1 MCRRPQ
7 FTRMFDKQSGSLTQ
21 DRINV
26 RLVQRNGYLYEP
38 VESSDPQLLLLPAS
52 DRMSCFN
59 AVDCPASIP
68 HHRAEFALCLRQTGH
83 AVTSPTLRLTQ
94 KARRVRG
101 AIILRTAPSGYSPTF
116 LTCWQRTAR

>member
-38 VESSDPQLLLLPAS
+38 VESSDPQLLLQPAS
-52 DRMSCFN
+52 DRMRCFN
-59 AVDCPASIP
+59 AVDRPTSIP
-68 HHRAEFALCLRQTGH
+68 PADRRANQP
-83 AVTSPTLRLTQ
+83 AVP
-94 KARRVRG
+94 V
-101 AIILRTAPSGYSPTF
+101 
-116 LTCWQRTAR
+116 

>member
-7 FTRMFDKQSGSLTQ
+7 FPGVFDEEGGSLTQ

-26 RLVQRNGYLYEP
+26 RLVQRNGYLHES

-59 AVDCPASIP
+59 AVDRPASIP

-83 AVTSPTLRLTQ
+83 AVTSPTLRLT
-94 KARRVRG
+94 KRPARSR
-101 AIILRTAPSGYSPTF
+101 
-116 LTCWQRTAR
+116 